1 MEVHARY
8 VLMGLFAL
16 AVIGLGLGF
25 VYWLEGGGV
34 VGRST
39 YTIRY
44 DGQVAGLLRG
54 SAVLFN
60 GVRVGEVTG
69 LTLDRERPDEVLVAI
84 AVERRA
90 PVRAD
95 TKVGIEFQGLT
106 GAPVVALSGGTASLP
121 VLADDPSRPVPILVA
136 EKNAGE
142 SMTQAA
148 RNVLRNLDGV
158 IADNSGPLKSA
169 IASIDKFTGALARNA
184 DKVDGIL
191 AGLDRLTGGGAKPPV
206 RIFELGAAT
215 VFPKIEALPQGVM
228 QIPEPT
234 ALAHLESE
242 KILAGGADKGRLD
255 DGQWPDALTRVVQ
268 AGLVRS
274 FENAG
279 YRRVIGRAPDGA
291 KSDYQLLIDIRRFEV
306 SPVPA
311 PHAGV
316 VLAARILKADG
327 TLTEAQ
333 VFAADVPAR
342 GMAAEPAAEAL
353 REAFAKVAAEMVVW
367 ACGAV

>member
-8 VLMGLFAL
+8 LLIGLFGL
-16 AVIGLGLGF
+16 AVIGLGFAF
-25 VYWLEGGGV
+25 VYWLEAGGA
-34 VGRST
+34 VGRLT
-39 YTIRY
+39 YAIRY

-54 SAVLFN
+54 SAVHFN

-69 LTLDRERPDEVLVAI
+69 LTLDRDRPGEVLVAI

-95 TKVGIEFQGLT
+95 TKAGIEFQGLT
-106 GAPVVALSGGTASLP
+106 GAPVVSLSGGTASMP
-121 VLADDPSRPVPILVA
+121 VLGDDPSRPVPILVA

-148 RNVLRNLDGV
+148 RSVLRSLDGV
-158 IADNSGPLKSA
+158 IADNSAPLKSA
-169 IASIDKFTGALARNA
+169 IASIDKFAAALARNS

-191 AGLDRLTGGGAKPPV
+191 AGLDRLTGGGAKPAV
-206 RIFELGAAT
+206 RIFELGAASA
-215 VFPKIEALPQGVM
+215 FPRIAAIPQGLL

-234 ALAHLESE
+234 ALANLESE

-279 YRRVIGRAPDGA
+279 YRHVIGRAPDGA
-291 KSDYQLLIDIRRFEV
+291 KSDFQLLIDIRKFEV
-306 SPVPA
+306 AQSPT
-311 PHAGV
+311 PHAEV
-316 VLAARILKADG
+316 VLAARIMKTDG
-327 TLTEAQ
+327 SLTEAHP
-333 VFAADVPAR
+333 FAAEVPAT
-342 GMAAEPAAEAL
+342 GLTAEPAAEAL
-353 REAFAKVAAEMVVW
+353 RAAFAKVAVDVVVW
-367 ACGAV
+367 ACGVL